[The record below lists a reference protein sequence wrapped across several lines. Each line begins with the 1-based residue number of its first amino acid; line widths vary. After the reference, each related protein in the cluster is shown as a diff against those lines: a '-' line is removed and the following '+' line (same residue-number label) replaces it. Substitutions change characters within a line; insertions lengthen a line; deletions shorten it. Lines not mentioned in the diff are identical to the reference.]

1 MIRIVYPGSRI
12 RMLTFSH
19 PGSRGQ
25 KGTNSRIRNTEI
37 DHEPH
42 ILEKL
47 LESKW
52 YSLIR
57 IKICCEFALVSISV
71 AEPWHFG
78 VDPDLILRNPD
89 PDLRL
94 TNPDLDLWLTDQD
107 PQHWFQWAT
116 ESREA
121 NQCGSGSTT
130 MRIRNSGITA
140 YYLNA
145 NWAFIFDIC
154 LLSSA
159 ALVVLE
165 CHRWYLY
172 EIKSLFKRGDSGKID
187 SWK

>member
-1 MIRIVYPGSRI
+1 MRQKWVFIPDLTVFPSRIPDPNCLHLGSRI
-12 RMLTFSH
+12 RTVSI
-19 PGSRGQ
+19 PDPR
-25 KGTNSRIRNTEI
+25 
-37 DHEPH
+37 
-42 ILEKL
+42 
-47 LESKW
+47 

-94 TNPDLDLWLTDQD
+94 TNPDPDLWLTDQD

-172 EIKSLFKRGDSGKID
+172 EIKNLFKRGDRGKID